1 MDDLYKTITTPSI
14 ETVFKDRNSKF
25 YGYAF
30 PVNEETSIKDFLEF
44 LRKKHHT
51 ARHFCYARQLGTE
64 SVRFRAND
72 DGEPSNS
79 AGMPIYGQIQSFE
92 VTNILV
98 VSVRYFG
105 GTKLG
110 VGGLINAYR
119 ASARLTLES
128 SAIEEKTIDES
139 FQLNFQYDLMSKV
152 LRILKENSITITRQK
167 LEMDCEIIIAVR
179 KSHIQKIVK
188 IFEPYFT
195 TKSKGTGLGLSI
207 VKKIIEDH
215 NGKIKIDKNKQM
227 AGTTSLII
235 FENTNV

>member
-1 MDDLYKTITTPSI
+1 MDDLYKTITKPSI
-14 ETVFKDRNSKF
+14 ETLFKDRNSKF

-30 PVNEETSIKDFLEF
+30 PLTEEASVKDFLEF

-51 ARHFCYARQLGTE
+51 ARHFCYAWQLGTE

-79 AGMPIYGQIQSFE
+79 AGMPIYGQIQSFD

-128 SAIEEKTIDES
+128 SAIEEKTIDDS

-167 LEMDCEIIIAVR
+167 LEMDCEMIIAVR
-179 KSHIQKIVK
+179 KSLSQKVVK
-188 IFEPYFT
+188 IFETLY
-195 TKSKGTGLGLSI
+195 K
-207 VKKIIEDH
+207 VE
-215 NGKIKIDKNKQM
+215 IKQLNI
-227 AGTTSLII
+227 
-235 FENTNV
+235 

>member
-1 MDDLYKTITTPSI
+1 MDDLYKTITKHSI
-14 ETVFKDRNSKF
+14 ETLFKDRNSKF

-44 LRKKHHT
+44 LRKKHHA
-51 ARHFCYARQLGTE
+51 ARHFCYAWQLGTE

-179 KSHIQKIVK
+179 KSHTKKIVK
-188 IFEPYFT
+188 IFETLYRVE
-195 TKSKGTGLGLSI
+195 I
-207 VKKIIEDH
+207 KK
-215 NGKIKIDKNKQM
+215 
-227 AGTTSLII
+227 L
-235 FENTNV
+235 NV

>member
-1 MDDLYKTITTPSI
+1 MNDFYKTITKPSI
-14 ETVFKDRNSKF
+14 ETLFKDRNSKF

-30 PVNEETSIKDFLEF
+30 PVTDEASIKDFLEF
-44 LRKKHHT
+44 LKKKHHA
-51 ARHFCYARQLGTE
+51 ARHFCYAWQLGTE

-79 AGMPIYGQIQSFE
+79 AGMPIYGQIQSFD

-110 VGGLINAYR
+110 VGGLISAYR

-128 SAIEEKTIDES
+128 SAIQEKTIDDS

-179 KSHIQKIVK
+179 KSHTQKIVK
-188 IFEPYFT
+188 IFETLYRVE
-195 TKSKGTGLGLSI
+195 I
-207 VKKIIEDH
+207 KK
-215 NGKIKIDKNKQM
+215 
-227 AGTTSLII
+227 L
-235 FENTNV
+235 NV

>member
-1 MDDLYKTITTPSI
+1 M
-14 ETVFKDRNSKF
+14 
-25 YGYAF
+25 
-30 PVNEETSIKDFLEF
+30 EF

-51 ARHFCYARQLGTE
+51 ARHFCYAWQLGTE

-152 LRILKENSITITRQK
+152 LRILKENSITIKRQK
-167 LEMDCEIIIAVR
+167 LEMDCEMIIAVR
-179 KSHIQKIVK
+179 KSHTQKIVK
-188 IFEPYFT
+188 IFETLY
-195 TKSKGTGLGLSI
+195 K
-207 VKKIIEDH
+207 VE
-215 NGKIKIDKNKQM
+215 IKQ
-227 AGTTSLII
+227 L
-235 FENTNV
+235 NV

>member
-14 ETVFKDRNSKF
+14 ETLFKDRNSKF

-30 PVNEETSIKDFLEF
+30 PVTEEASVKDFLEF

-51 ARHFCYARQLGTE
+51 ARHFCYAWQLGTE

-79 AGMPIYGQIQSFE
+79 AGMPIYGQIQSFD

-128 SAIEEKTIDES
+128 SAIEEKTIDDS

-152 LRILKENSITITRQK
+152 LRILKENSITITHQK
-167 LEMDCEIIIAVR
+167 LEMDCEMIIAVR
-179 KSHIQKIVK
+179 KSHTQKVVK
-188 IFEPYFT
+188 IFETLY
-195 TKSKGTGLGLSI
+195 K
-207 VKKIIEDH
+207 VE
-215 NGKIKIDKNKQM
+215 IKQ
-227 AGTTSLII
+227 L
-235 FENTNV
+235 NV